1 MKILFC
7 LSVYEIFEDRCFP
20 LTVALKDRGHDVRC
34 VINYGNVS
42 GPTYTAISRWA
53 NFEMGPIID
62 FNPDLIILWNAHF
75 DFMYA
80 ACKWLRKRYRVAV
93 MEMGWFNR
101 KTHSYLLDDLAQIS
115 PLADLPYVAGVATQ
129 PKNQEALEGLRACYD
144 TSLAD
149 VCLPQN
155 YVFVPM
161 QLDHDTQ
168 ITYTSSFIKTMDS
181 LVGYIKHVLPKV
193 PIVVR
198 NHPLSLVIPRDPDV
212 LNLTEQSPSL
222 PLAMSATLTVGVN
235 STLLAEILLFRRPVV
250 ALGKH
255 AAERAFLGSSTILQ
269 TYLSLRDGYQAPNW
283 DDHCDYRSLLLMQNQ
298 WSTTEIPGWLID
310 KIEALDFSPRI
321 PS

>member
-7 LSVYEIFEDRCFP
+7 PSVYEIFEERCGP
-20 LTVALKDRGHDVRC
+20 LTTALKDRGHDVRC
-34 VINYGNVS
+34 VINFGTVS

-53 NFEMGPIID
+53 NFEMGPILD

-80 ACKWLRKRYRVAV
+80 ACKWLRKRFKVAV

-101 KTHSYLLDDLAQIS
+101 ATHSYLLEDLAQIS
-115 PLADLPYVAGVATQ
+115 PLADLPYVSGISAQ
-129 PKNQEALEGLRACYD
+129 PHNQEILDVLRAGYD
-144 TSLAD
+144 TSLSD
-149 VCLPQN
+149 ILLPPN

-168 ITYTSSFIKTMDS
+168 ITYTSGFIKTMDS
-181 LVGYIKHVLPKV
+181 LIGYVHHVLPKV

-198 NHPLSLVIPRDPDV
+198 NHPLSLGTPRGPSV
-212 LNLTEQSPSL
+212 LNLTEQSTSL
-222 PLAMSATLTVGVN
+222 PLAVRATLTVGVN
-235 STLLAEILLFRRPVV
+235 STLLAEILLFKKPVV

-255 AAERAFLGSSTILQ
+255 ASEKAFLGTGAIHQ
-269 TYLSLRDGYQAPNW
+269 TYLSLRDGYKAPDW
-283 DDHCDYRSLLLMQNQ
+283 DDHCDYRSLVLTMNQ
-298 WSTTEIPGWLID
+298 WSTIDIPGWLID

-321 PS
+321 PT